1 MHFSEDLALRRVRGR
16 SQGAQWKPESGSDQ
30 RGPSHTATQ
39 RTSGPRRRF
48 SRKLWKL
55 EYPCKPEILH
65 PDVDKVPEFCVMR
78 GGGRTDLPEHTVT
91 GTRTEKRR
99 RVDKGKQGVESMR
112 ESIRSGVLRQVA
124 MVEEEK
130 KESEF

>member
-1 MHFSEDLALRRVRGR
+1 
-16 SQGAQWKPESGSDQ
+16 
-30 RGPSHTATQ
+30 
-39 RTSGPRRRF
+39 
-48 SRKLWKL
+48 
-55 EYPCKPEILH
+55 
-65 PDVDKVPEFCVMR
+65 MR